1 MFSDVKV
8 TLDPSRAVVR
18 VVFYDHQE
26 CVRAQAEMDAVLAER
41 TADTFLSCG
50 SILFTDVVTACPK
63 LFSVETPDPHVA
75 AALKKAAA
83 VLRQLRAAEGKPQAN
98 GTSRSGGS
106 GMLGS

>member
-8 TLDPSRAVVR
+8 TLDPSKAVVR
-18 VVFYDHQE
+18 VIFYDHEE
-26 CVRAQAEMDAVLAER
+26 CVRAHADMDAILAER
-41 TADTFLSCG
+41 TAGTFLSCG
-50 SILFTDVVTACPK
+50 SILFADVATGCPK
-63 LFSVETPDPHVA
+63 LFSIETPNLHIA